1 MGETQLVPSKSVW
14 LIASLVIILVMLVLT
29 ITLLGFGGP
38 ANWFDALK
46 GFFSLMAAYII
57 SQMALLLRP

>member
-1 MGETQLVPSKSVW
+1 MK
-14 LIASLVIILVMLVLT
+14 ASLVSTKTMGLMAALAVILVMLVLT
-29 ITLLGFGGP
+29 IRLLGFGGP
-38 ANWFDALK
+38 ASWFDALK